1 VTGSLGESNVSSLR
15 EGSFVKSFAR
25 LIALAAVVAGIAL
38 ASPHSADAGHGLL
51 SRLCAKDAC
60 APECAPVCAP
70 VCVPVCAPAPVCPP
84 PPVFVT
90 ICVKDPCTCCTQEVS
105 VCVPACCACETPCL
119 DSCRPGF
126 LGRKV
131 LTYKFPGCGHCVEIV
146 LTKHGKAIVR
156 G

>member
-1 VTGSLGESNVSSLR
+1 MGESTISSLR
-15 EGSFVKSFAR
+15 EGSSVKNFAR
-25 LIALAAVVAGIAL
+25 WIALAVVVAGFAF
-38 ASPHSADAGHGLL
+38 ASPQSANAGLL
-51 SRLCAKDAC
+51 GRLCAAKDPCEPAC
-60 APECAPVCAP
+60 EPACEPVCA
-70 VCVPVCAPAPVCPP
+70 PVCAPAPVCKPA
-84 PPVFVT
+84 PVSVT

-126 LGRKV
+126 LGRKI

-156 G
+156 